1 MRWRTAWA
9 LVLLLLAT
17 PLSVQADGG
26 RAAPSCLE
34 QDAASLAPTIAIDP
48 DVCVIVDL
56 GLLQPG
62 DVYDMSII
70 VVDDAIDLLFFD
82 ENSIQPYELGQSYR
96 SSMAEPASTE
106 FALGA
111 FEFHWNVPP
120 SISAKRWYMVLD
132 NSAHDGDAGQGDQGG
147 QRSTVSVSV
156 AQLNQAYWTPFNDLV
171 AVEAGSYDVLLSDN
185 DLRLDAGTTVV
196 LSAWQLTFSGD
207 VYLQTRSMHDR
218 YISGGI
224 GVQFIEGGALQA
236 VETPQS
242 LTWQVPASLE
252 GEELLLVVDNT
263 DSPLGGGNGTEAL
276 RMTVRLEL
284 APPLTPTI
292 TDQQMATVSLDETIT
307 LDASSTPNRLNQQG
321 TFTWD
326 LDASVD
332 ANNDGDP
339 TNDLDATGITAEG
352 SWSTPGTKTVSVNM
366 VAPSGEEASTTYTV
380 TVVDTVAPTAGLQA
394 SGVNVT
400 LVADGWR
407 VNVNNPIELSCSPS
421 SDDHQVARCD
431 WVVDG
436 VATENASEV
445 AFTPDSVRT
454 YEVELTVTD
463 ASGNTGNTTAQ
474 VRSVDPTLPRFEP
487 SLLAEFPLST
497 TAGDG
502 VEFVVAV
509 SDTYDPSSALRVHW
523 DLQPAKDTDGN
534 GNAKDDPDR
543 VGLNPTIAFDTPGT
557 KEIVV
562 TVFDASNNSANY
574 AFSINVAS
582 APVSTTS
589 YTGVVLGAAASLLL
603 VGVVLVSNRAVQ
615 RNRGFNLLVEKG
627 LNAEEARARMAMT
640 AQRTKLSLLSK
651 AADYAGLDLGEV
663 VSEEERLAAEK
674 QAEFDA
680 IYGSSN
686 TADPNAGFAPAA
698 YVQGPISEAGSQ
710 AAAEAAALLSDDEV
724 SGPPGQLLDAFD
736 EEPSSP
742 IVSMP
747 AAQSSGAPLPA
758 EEPQAVALPSSVA
771 LSEMEPEAPAV
782 ALPSTEGV
790 AMPDT
795 SSPPP
800 AASATPAPTP
810 PPAPAPT
817 LVRHTCTNCSA
828 VFELDM
834 PAGLTRAVVACPG
847 CQVDQDI
854 VSGV

>member
-1 MRWRTAWA
+1 M
-9 LVLLLLAT
+9 
-17 PLSVQADGG
+17 
-26 RAAPSCLE
+26 
-34 QDAASLAPTIAIDP
+34 
-48 DVCVIVDL
+48 
-56 GLLQPG
+56 
-62 DVYDMSII
+62 
-70 VVDDAIDLLFFD
+70 
-82 ENSIQPYELGQSYR
+82 
-96 SSMAEPASTE
+96 
-106 FALGA
+106 
-111 FEFHWNVPP
+111 
-120 SISAKRWYMVLD
+120 
-132 NSAHDGDAGQGDQGG
+132 
-147 QRSTVSVSV
+147 
-156 AQLNQAYWTPFNDLV
+156 
-171 AVEAGSYDVLLSDN
+171 
-185 DLRLDAGTTVV
+185 
-196 LSAWQLTFSGD
+196 
-207 VYLQTRSMHDR
+207 
-218 YISGGI
+218 
-224 GVQFIEGGALQA
+224 
-236 VETPQS
+236 
-242 LTWQVPASLE
+242 
-252 GEELLLVVDNT
+252 LLVVDNT
-263 DSPLGGGNGTEAL
+263 DSPLGGGIGTETL

-284 APPLTPTI
+284 AHPLTPTI

-339 TNDLDATGITAEG
+339 TNDQDATGITAEG

-487 SLLAEFPLST
+487 SLLANFPLSA
-497 TAGDG
+497 TAGDD

-543 VGLNPTIAFDTPGT
+543 VGLNPTIAFDTPGS

-574 AFSINVAS
+574 AFSINVAA

-698 YVQGPISEAGSQ
+698 YVQAPISEASSQ

-747 AAQSSGAPLPA
+747 AAQSSGAPLSA
-758 EEPQAVALPSSVA
+758 EEPPAVALPSSVA
-771 LSEMEPEAPAV
+771 LPEMEPEAPAV
-782 ALPSTEGV
+782 ALPSTDGV

>member
-17 PLSVQADGG
+17 PLTVQADSG
-26 RAAPSCLE
+26 RAAPTCLE

-111 FEFHWNVPP
+111 FEFHWKVPP

-218 YISGGI
+218 YTSGGI

-263 DSPLGGGNGTEAL
+263 DSPLGGGNGTETL

-292 TDQQMATVSLDETIT
+292 TDTQSATVSIGETIA

-407 VNVNNPIELSCSPS
+407 VNVNNPIQLSCSPS
-421 SDDHQVARCD
+421 SDDHQIARCD

-463 ASGNTGNTTAQ
+463 ASGNAGNTTAQ

-487 SLLAEFPLST
+487 SLLADFPLSA
-497 TAGDG
+497 TAGDD

-534 GNAKDDPDR
+534 GNAKDDADR

-627 LNAEEARARMAMT
+627 LNAEEARARMAMI

-674 QAEFDA
+674 QAEIDA

-698 YVQGPISEAGSQ
+698 YVQAPISEASSQ

-724 SGPPGQLLDAFD
+724 SAPPGQLLDAFD

-747 AAQSSGAPLPA
+747 AAQSSGAPLSA
-758 EEPQAVALPSSVA
+758 EEPPAVALPSSVA
-771 LSEMEPEAPAV
+771 LPEMEPEAPAV

-800 AASATPAPTP
+800 AASATQAPTP

-817 LVRHTCTNCSA
+817 LVRHTCTNCGA